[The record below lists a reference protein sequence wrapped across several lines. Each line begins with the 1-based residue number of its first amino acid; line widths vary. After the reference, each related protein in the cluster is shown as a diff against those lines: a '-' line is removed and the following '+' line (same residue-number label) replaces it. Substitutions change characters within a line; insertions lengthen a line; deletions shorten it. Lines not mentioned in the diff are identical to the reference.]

1 MAGERVVESRMK
13 THSGVDWSVAYTH
26 SPVKT
31 APQDITMRRYRR
43 RSRENRRTPCAAAT
57 VTMLVF
63 VCVYSLVA
71 MAIAQGRLQEAGK
84 LWQGLYYAIAG
95 MAWILPLMPLIK
107 WMERPDADEN

>member
-1 MAGERVVESRMK
+1 
-13 THSGVDWSVAYTH
+13 
-26 SPVKT
+26 
-31 APQDITMRRYRR
+31 MRRRHPKLVG
-43 RSRENRRTPCAAAT
+43 TI
-57 VTMLVF
+57 TMLVL

>member
-1 MAGERVVESRMK
+1 
-13 THSGVDWSVAYTH
+13 
-26 SPVKT
+26 
-31 APQDITMRRYRR
+31 MRRRHR
-43 RSRENRRTPCAAAT
+43 KLVGTI
-57 VTMLVF
+57 TMLVF
-63 VCVYSLVA
+63 VCVYSLIA